1 MVRCPNCGHEELPGA
16 LFCGECGS
24 RLTVREGTEVT
35 MAKTPPPDAP
45 TAPEMSRP
53 ADLSA
58 EPPPIPADAP
68 PSREDYE
75 QQTTPLPG
83 PLTAPAINVVFY
95 LVDEGVQLPLVDRTE
110 FTLGRVSEGQPLI
123 PEIDLSKYNAY
134 ERGVS
139 RLHAVVSIKDSQV
152 NITDLG
158 SANGTWLNGV
168 RLPPHTAHRLKD
180 GDRITLGKFKIQAA
194 IK

>member
-1 MVRCPNCGHEELPGA
+1 
-16 LFCGECGS
+16 
-24 RLTVREGTEVT
+24 
-35 MAKTPPPDAP
+35 MAKTPSAPDAP
-45 TAPEMSRP
+45 TAPEIPRP
-53 ADLSA
+53 SIKPPAPASEPLPA
-58 EPPPIPADAP
+58 PPPQKNVD
-68 PSREDYE
+68 
-75 QQTTPLPG
+75 QTVPLVG
-83 PLTAPAINVVFY
+83 PLVVPTTDVVFQ
-95 LVDEGVQLPLVDRTE
+95 LVDEGVQLPLVDRSE

-139 RLHAVVSIKDSQV
+139 RLHAVVSIKDKQV